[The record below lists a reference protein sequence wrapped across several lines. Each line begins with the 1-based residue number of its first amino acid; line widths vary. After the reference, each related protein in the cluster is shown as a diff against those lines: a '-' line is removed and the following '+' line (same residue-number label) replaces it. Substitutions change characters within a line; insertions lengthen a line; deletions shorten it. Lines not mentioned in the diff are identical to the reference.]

1 MSGLRLGLFI
11 AALIIGG
18 FFGLK
23 EAYKEAYF
31 LYQRHNLQH
40 ATMDRNMVILQRWG
54 DRMEKRLQALEQ
66 QRGR

>member
-1 MSGLRLGLFI
+1 MTGFRWGLII
-11 AALIIGG
+11 AALIIGS
-18 FFGLK
+18 FFGL
-23 EAYKEAYF
+23 KEAYF